1 MPAILVASK
10 MKSGLP
16 KPKPVHSAL
25 PIPQTHSRP
34 SALALPAAPVKTHI
48 PSLGQQ
54 VGSGPPRSITPGS
67 EAGGNPQIYTDWANH
82 YLAKSGHKRLIKD
95 LQTDVTDGVL
105 LAEIIQVVANEKIDD
120 INGCPK
126 SRSQMIEN
134 IDACLSFLA
143 AKGVNIQGLSSEEIR
158 NGNLKA
164 ILGLFFSLSRYKQQ
178 QQQAQRQNSQPSLPP
193 AAQSQSTTHPP
204 LSQQSSAPA
213 QLSHSPHGTPALT
226 AQKAAQ
232 AEMQSRDGSQSKLL
246 KFSLGQKKTSRLP
259 GPSARVSTAGS
270 DIPPRG
276 SVSAA
281 GNRRS
286 QGFSDKTKAN
296 SHLNKDSS
304 EGMTSQPSVM
314 TEHAPSSA
322 VTVSS
327 STSIPAAT
335 SALIPPSSSSSSS
348 SSTAIPQPN
357 GKPWRSKS
365 MSSKHTSSPSPSS
378 TSISSMQSV
387 KQEKDSSSKAAPTS
401 EAPPKAVAQK
411 SMLEKLK
418 LFNSKGGSKSSTSSN
433 GVGAQTDN
441 TASARQLAAGQ
452 VERAEAGSNTD
463 PLEEDDGNVRPGMN
477 GTGNGTAYGA
487 APSAG
492 ITTVATTASSP
503 KIALRGIAQRTF
515 SRALTAKKGSVK
527 GTEKDKDKERGKE
540 KEKGKEVGKRVSVPD
555 RTELRGEEL
564 KEEVAPVA
572 VDTDSSNKRT
582 SKITSFIPKGGKV
595 AKKESS
601 TPAHSGIPKPGG
613 KAPGVGGKASSVKE
627 AGERPRS
634 MRLGG
639 GLAMHR
645 GALDRDRDSRHS
657 SSTSSLASTEGK
669 SSTAPVAGGST
680 TQSTASNTVS
690 VQLPQ
695 TQQHH
700 SHPNT
705 ATVAPFMYR
714 SQTDGEGT
722 VDPETGS
729 GGLGGDVSFTKS
741 SQLSIEDLSGE
752 DPETRRLRTV
762 KNIAD
767 LRQNLEETMS
777 SLRGTQVTHST
788 LETTFDGNVTTD
800 ISSGGGGGGGGSNNS
815 GSGRSILS
823 ITSTRPSLS
832 SWRLGQSSPRLQAG
846 DAPSMGNSYGGRG
859 GRYLYPGHLRR
870 QLAGR
875 GGALCSVDLGDRAGE
890 DIDLDSIS
898 MEVTGYMSDG
908 DVLNKNAA
916 RTDDVSSGYMTD
928 GGLGLYTRRL
938 NRMPDSMAAVRETL
952 HRNTSSGQGDADSWD
967 DSSSVSSG
975 ISDNIDTDDI
985 NTSSSISSYANTPA
999 AQRKGLSTQPVTDA
1013 EKHSAST
1020 AVHQSWSGDEVKRP
1034 DGGSDSGVRM
1044 ETGSKWSRRN
1054 PSDMSDESDKGG
1066 SGRKTPSVS
1075 HTGSWRRGM
1084 SAQVGVTSPRTKS
1097 TSSTGSTGSVGLK
1110 THSSGKTDDV
1120 KVSEKGRLSPRSNGL
1135 HRSPSDAGRSSGDEA
1150 KKQSIPTGRTTTA
1163 NALTHTV
1170 SDPHSQ
1176 THTLTS
1182 RTPTS
1187 TFGFKKQGPGMVT
1200 MVTASGAT
1208 ITSGSATLGKMP
1220 KSGARS
1226 LAGGLKSSGQDGGS
1240 ALGHHDDGFLPMSA
1254 RSTLQYR
1261 SLPRPSRSGAA
1272 ARNGNRSSTSSIEAA
1287 VLSVT
1292 SHGKNS
1298 MSITKAN
1305 GSAGLLANQTDR
1317 EKGVSEIDNLRSGV
1331 VMQSGGAA
1339 TVPLTGRQQV
1349 SSPTLRRLF
1358 GGKPSKQAPVTTAEN
1373 MKNSTVISNPHA
1385 TMNHVATVLESPD
1398 GGLGGVDSDTSS
1410 PLFGGR
1416 IHGSGMG
1423 TLGSEQASSPGSVY
1437 SSTGPSNSLT
1447 WGTTFSSSS
1456 AQSRESTL
1464 GGHGGTG
1471 SVGYPSVSSMHTS
1484 SESIDMSL
1492 GSGGHGTHREDT
1504 LSALGRAGS
1513 VKTGMS
1519 ESPLS
1524 SPSASPIFSRNTL
1537 PRKQDSGPHCGR
1549 NTLPKKGLRYGPS
1562 PQLRGHEEA
1571 RDWLRSHS
1579 TSGLQDS
1586 ASNSPF
1592 SPGSSLTSPSGTRFN
1607 FGQLASSPTSAAQ
1620 INLAGMR
1627 NNSLTNQDV
1636 TFDPCGDNRLRNSC
1650 MSLDEKT
1657 RTMSRS
1663 GSFRDGFEEVHGSSL
1678 SLVSSTSSIYST
1690 NEEKSQ
1696 SEIRKLRRELDASQ
1710 EKVSALTTQLSANA
1724 HLVAAFEQSLGNM
1737 TIRLKSL
1744 TLTAEQKDSE
1754 LNELRKTIELLKK
1767 QNAVAQA
1774 AINGVINTP
1783 ELTPR
1788 GDRTAGNN
1796 SSQQQQQQQQQQNQ
1810 QPDLRIRRQ
1819 HSSDSVSSI
1828 TSATSHS
1835 SVGSNM
1841 DADAKN
1847 KKKNK
1852 KNWASF
1858 TGEKVYEL
1866 RSSFKQAFSKKKS
1879 PKSAS
1884 SHSDIEEMTDSS
1896 LPSSPKLPHNG
1907 TGASS
1912 HMLRNTHSNSLLSE
1926 CLDSEAETV
1935 MQLRS
1940 ELREKEMKLTDIR
1953 LEALSSAHQLD
1964 QLREAMNRMQLEI
1977 EKLKA
1982 ENDRLKVENQGSRMG
1997 SQASISS
2004 SPPPHTQSQ
2013 APGTG
2018 PALSQHSLN
2027 LTTSESTSLDM
2038 LLDDTGEGGMRKEGR
2053 HVKMVVSL
2061 DEDSKWG
2068 EEGRPRHF
2076 LIGCIGVSGKTK
2088 WDVLDGVVRRLFKEY
2103 ITHVDPA
2110 SQLGLSSDSV
2120 EGYNIGEIHRPS
2132 SPSAAHTPELLP
2144 CGYLVGDSNTINIQ
2158 LKGVSSENVDSLVFD
2173 TLIPKPMLQ
2182 RYVSLLK
2189 EHRRVILSG
2198 PSGTGKTYLA
2208 NQLSR
2213 HLLLLEGRPL
2223 TPHAVVTFNVDHKS
2237 SKELRQYLSGLAEQ
2251 CSGVPG
2257 ADSPLVVILDN
2268 LHHVSSLGE
2277 IFNGVFN
2284 CNYQHC
2290 PYIIGTMSQAT
2301 SSAPNLQLH
2310 HNFRW
2315 VLCANHMEPVKGFLG
2330 RYLRR
2335 KLIET
2340 EIGSRTRNMELV
2352 KIIDWIPRVWHHLNR
2367 FLETH
2372 SSSDVTIGPRL
2383 FLSCPMDV
2391 EGSRV
2396 WFTDLW
2402 NYSIIPY
2409 MLEAVRE
2416 GLQLYGRRAAWE
2428 DPAAWVIDSYP
2439 WSATPT
2445 PAEWPPLLQLRPED
2459 VGFDGYSAPREGVR
2473 KDPPQSDSDA
2483 DPLMNMLMRLKEA
2496 ATSSSPQSYDSDSNS
2511 NSHQD
2516 DILDSSLE
2524 STL

>member
-1 MPAILVASK
+1 
-10 MKSGLP
+10 
-16 KPKPVHSAL
+16 
-25 PIPQTHSRP
+25 
-34 SALALPAAPVKTHI
+34 
-48 PSLGQQ
+48 
-54 VGSGPPRSITPGS
+54 
-67 EAGGNPQIYTDWANH
+67 
-82 YLAKSGHKRLIKD
+82 
-95 LQTDVTDGVL
+95 
-105 LAEIIQVVANEKIDD
+105 
-120 INGCPK
+120 
-126 SRSQMIEN
+126 
-134 IDACLSFLA
+134 
-143 AKGVNIQGLSSEEIR
+143 
-158 NGNLKA
+158 
-164 ILGLFFSLSRYKQQ
+164 
-178 QQQAQRQNSQPSLPP
+178 
-193 AAQSQSTTHPP
+193 
-204 LSQQSSAPA
+204 
-213 QLSHSPHGTPALT
+213 
-226 AQKAAQ
+226 
-232 AEMQSRDGSQSKLL
+232 
-246 KFSLGQKKTSRLP
+246 
-259 GPSARVSTAGS
+259 
-270 DIPPRG
+270 
-276 SVSAA
+276 
-281 GNRRS
+281 
-286 QGFSDKTKAN
+286 
-296 SHLNKDSS
+296 
-304 EGMTSQPSVM
+304 MTSQPSVM

-335 SALIPPSSSSSSS
+335 SALLPPPSSSSSS
-348 SSTAIPQPN
+348 SSTAIPQPNSN

-378 TSISSMQSV
+378 TSTPSSSSAAMQSAR
-387 KQEKDSSSKAAPTS
+387 QEKDTSGKAAPAS
-401 EAPPKAVAQK
+401 EAPPKAAAQK

-418 LFNSKGGSKSSTSSN
+418 LFNSKGGSKSSSSSN
-433 GVGAQTDN
+433 GVGAQADN
-441 TASARQLAAGQ
+441 AAPARQLGAGQ

-477 GTGNGTAYGA
+477 GTSNGTAYGA

-492 ITTVATTASSP
+492 TTVSATASSP

-515 SRALTAKKGSVK
+515 SRALTAKKSSVK
-527 GTEKDKDKERGKE
+527 GSEKDKDKERGKE
-540 KEKGKEVGKRVSVPD
+540 KEKGKEVGKRTSVPD
-555 RTELRGEEL
+555 RTEEP

-613 KAPGVGGKASSVKE
+613 KAPGAGGKASSVKE

-645 GALDRDRDSRHS
+645 GPLDRDRDSRHS

-669 SSTAPVAGGST
+669 TSAAPVAGGGCGGGT

-722 VDPETGS
+722 ANPETGS
-729 GGLGGDVSFTKS
+729 GGTGGDVSFTKT

-788 LETTFDGNVTTD
+788 LETTFDGSVTTD
-800 ISSGGGGGGGGSNNS
+800 ISGGSGGGSGSNNS
-815 GSGRSILS
+815 GSSRSILS
-823 ITSTRPSLS
+823 LTSTRPSLS

-846 DAPSMGNSYGGRG
+846 DAPSMGNSYGNRGVGGSQGGG

-908 DVLNKNAA
+908 DVLSKNAA
-916 RTDDVSSGYMTD
+916 RPDDVNSGYMTD

-938 NRMPDSMAAVRETL
+938 NRLPDSMAAVRETL
-952 HRNTSSGQGDADSWD
+952 HRNASSGQGDADSWD

-999 AQRKGLSTQPVTDA
+999 AQRKALSTQPVTDA

-1020 AVHQSWSGDEVKRP
+1020 AVHQAWSGDEVKRA

-1044 ETGSKWSRRN
+1044 EPGSKWSRRN

-1066 SGRKTPSVS
+1066 SGRKTTSVS

-1084 SAQVGVTSPRTKS
+1084 TAQVGVTSPRTKS

-1120 KVSEKGRLSPRSNGL
+1120 KVSEKGRLSPRANGL

-1150 KKQSIPTGRTTTA
+1150 KKQSISTSRTATT

-1226 LAGGLKSSGQDGGS
+1226 LAGGLKSGGQDGGS
-1240 ALGHHDDGFLPMSA
+1240 VLGHHDDGFLPMSA

-1305 GSAGLLANQTDR
+1305 GAAGMMANQTDR

-1331 VMQSGGAA
+1331 AMQGGGAA

-1398 GGLGGVDSDTSS
+1398 GGLGAMDSETSS

-1416 IHGSGMG
+1416 VHGTGMG
-1423 TLGSEQASSPGSVY
+1423 TLGSEPASSPGSVY

-1464 GGHGGTG
+1464 GGHGGAG

-1492 GSGGHGTHREDT
+1492 GSGGGHGTHREDT

-1562 PQLRGHEEA
+1562 PQLRSHEEA

-1627 NNSLTNQDV
+1627 NNSLTNQDAP
-1636 TFDPCGDNRLRNSC
+1636 FDPCSDNRLRNSC

-1783 ELTPR
+1783 ELTPK
-1788 GDRTAGNN
+1788 GDRTAGSNG
-1796 SSQQQQQQQQQQNQ
+1796 SQQQQQQQHQNQ

-1852 KNWASF
+1852 KNW
-1858 TGEKVYEL
+1858 L

-1964 QLREAMNRMQLEI
+1964 QLREAMNRMQVEI

-1982 ENDRLKVENQGSRMG
+1982 ENDRLKVENQGSRTG

-2004 SPPPHTQSQ
+2004 SPPPHAHSQ
-2013 APGTG
+2013 AQGTG
-2018 PALSQHSLN
+2018 PGISQHSLN

-2038 LLDDTGEGGMRKEGR
+2038 LLDDTGGEGGMRKEGR

-2103 ITHVDPA
+2103 ITHVDPVN
-2110 SQLGLSSDSV
+2110 QLGLSSDSV
-2120 EGYNIGEIHRPS
+2120 QGYNIGEIHRPS
-2132 SPSAAHTPELLP
+2132 ISSAAHTPELLP

-2223 TPHAVVTFNVDHKS
+2223 TPHTVVTFNVDHKS

-2251 CSGVPG
+2251 CSGVAG
-2257 ADSPLVVILDN
+2257 AESPLVVILDN

-2352 KIIDWIPRVWHHLNR
+2352 KIIEWIPRVWHHLNR

-2428 DPAAWVIDSYP
+2428 DPAAWVIDTYP

-2473 KDPPQSDSDA
+2473 KEPPQSDSDA

>member
-1 MPAILVASK
+1 MSLMLCRWEQK
-10 MKSGLP
+10 NFTMKL
-16 KPKPVHSAL
+16 
-25 PIPQTHSRP
+25 
-34 SALALPAAPVKTHI
+34 
-48 PSLGQQ
+48 
-54 VGSGPPRSITPGS
+54 
-67 EAGGNPQIYTDWANH
+67 IYTDWANH

-143 AKGVNIQGLSSEEIR
+143 AKGVNIQGLSAEEIR

-178 QQQAQRQNSQPSLPP
+178 QQQAHRQNSQPSL
-193 AAQSQSTTHPP
+193 ASTAQTQSTHAP

-213 QLSHSPHGTPALT
+213 QLSLSPHGTPAST

-232 AEMQSRDGSQSKLL
+232 AEMQSRDGSQSRLL

-286 QGFSDKTKAN
+286 QGFSDKTKAS

-314 TEHAPSSA
+314 IEHAPSSA
-322 VTVSS
+322 VIATS

-335 SALIPPSSSSSSS
+335 SALSPPPSSSS

-357 GKPWRSKS
+357 SNSKPWRSKS
-365 MSSKHTSSPSPSS
+365 TSSKNTSSPSTS
-378 TSISSMQSV
+378 TSSSNASAMQSV
-387 KQEKDSSSKAAPTS
+387 KQGKDSTGKAGVEG

-418 LFNSKGGSKSSTSSN
+418 LFNSKGGSKSSSSSSN
-433 GVGAQTDN
+433 GVGAQADN
-441 TASARQLAAGQ
+441 GAPMRQLSAGQ
-452 VERAEAGSNTD
+452 VERAETGSNTD

-477 GTGNGTAYGA
+477 GTSNGSAYAA
-487 APSAG
+487 APSA
-492 ITTVATTASSP
+492 VATTASSP

-515 SRALTAKKGSVK
+515 SRALTAKKSSVK
-527 GTEKDKDKERGKE
+527 GTEKDKEKG
-540 KEKGKEVGKRVSVPD
+540 KEKGKEKEMGKRVSVPD

-564 KEEVAPVA
+564 KEEAAPVA
-572 VDTDSSNKRT
+572 ADADSSNKKT

-595 AKKESS
+595 SKKESA
-601 TPAHSGIPKPGG
+601 TPAQSGIPKPGS
-613 KAPGVGGKASSVKE
+613 KGVGGKTSSVKE

-639 GLAMHR
+639 GLIMHR
-645 GALDRDRDSRHS
+645 GPLDRDRDRDSRHS

-669 SSTAPVAGGST
+669 SSAAPVAGGGS

-722 VDPETGS
+722 GNTETGL
-729 GGLGGDVSFTKS
+729 GGIGGDVSFTKS

-788 LETTFDGNVTTD
+788 LETTFDGSVTTD
-800 ISSGGGGGGGGSNNS
+800 ISCGGGGSSGGGTNNS
-815 GSGRSILS
+815 AGSRSILS
-823 ITSTRPSLS
+823 ITSSRPSLS

-846 DAPSMGNSYGGRG
+846 DAPSIGNSYGGRVVGGQG

-875 GGALCSVDLGDRAGE
+875 GGALCSVDLGDRSGD
-890 DIDLDSIS
+890 DIDLDSLS

-908 DVLNKNAA
+908 DVLSKNAA
-916 RTDDVSSGYMTD
+916 RTDDVTSGYMTD

-938 NRMPDSMAAVRETL
+938 NRLPDSMAAVRETL

-999 AQRKGLSTQPVTDA
+999 AQRKGLNAQPVTDA

-1020 AVHQSWSGDEVKRP
+1020 AVHQAWSGDEVKRP

-1044 ETGSKWSRRN
+1044 EPGSKWGRRN
-1054 PSDMSDESDKGG
+1054 PSDISDESDKGG

-1084 SAQVGVTSPRTKS
+1084 STQVGVTSPRTKS
-1097 TSSTGSTGSVGLK
+1097 SSSTGSSGSVGLK

-1120 KVSEKGRLSPRSNGL
+1120 KVSEKGRLSPRSNGI

-1150 KKQSIPTGRTTTA
+1150 KKQSISSSRTSNTHT
-1163 NALTHTV
+1163 LTHTV

-1176 THTLTS
+1176 THTLAS
-1182 RTPTS
+1182 RAPTS
-1187 TFGFKKQGPGMVT
+1187 TFGFKKQGHGMVT

-1220 KSGARS
+1220 KSGARP
-1226 LAGGLKSSGQDGGS
+1226 LAGGLKSGGQDHQ
-1240 ALGHHDDGFLPMSA
+1240 GHHDDGFLPMSA

-1298 MSITKAN
+1298 LSITKVN
-1305 GSAGLLANQTDR
+1305 GSGAVSANQTDR

-1385 TMNHVATVLESPD
+1385 TMNHVTTGPKSPD
-1398 GGLGGVDSDTSS
+1398 GGQGGGDGEISS

-1416 IHGSGMG
+1416 VQGSGMG

-1464 GGHGGTG
+1464 GGHGGAG
-1471 SVGYPSVSSMHTS
+1471 SMGFASVSSMHTS

-1492 GSGGHGTHREDT
+1492 GSAGHGTHREDT
-1504 LSALGRAGS
+1504 LSALGRTGS

-1537 PRKQDSGPHCGR
+1537 PRKQDSGTHCGR

-1562 PQLRGHEEA
+1562 PQLRGHEES

-1579 TSGLQDS
+1579 TSGLQES

-1607 FGQLASSPTSAAQ
+1607 FGQLASSPTSTAQ
-1620 INLAGMR
+1620 MNLAGVR

-1636 TFDPCGDNRLRNSC
+1636 SYDPCSDNRLRNSC

-1783 ELTPR
+1783 ELTHK
-1788 GDRTAGNN
+1788 GERTAGSNG
-1796 SSQQQQQQQQQQNQ
+1796 SPQQQQHQNQ

-1858 TGEKVYEL
+1858 SGEKL

-1907 TGASS
+1907 SAASS

-1964 QLREAMNRMQLEI
+1964 QLREAMNRMQVEI

-2004 SPPPHTQSQ
+2004 SPPPPHTHGQ
-2013 APGTG
+2013 AQGSG
-2018 PALSQHSLN
+2018 PTLPQHSLN

-2038 LLDDTGEGGMRKEGR
+2038 LLDDTGGEGGMRKEGR

-2068 EEGRPRHF
+2068 EEGRSRHF

-2103 ITHVDPA
+2103 ITHVDPV

-2132 SPSAAHTPELLP
+2132 IPSAAQTPELLP

-2257 ADSPLVVILDN
+2257 AESPLVVILDN

-2284 CNYQHC
+2284 CNYQHS

-2409 MLEAVRE
+2409 MLEAIRE

-2445 PAEWPPLLQLRPED
+2445 PSEWPPLLQLRPED

-2473 KDPPQSDSDA
+2473 KEPPQSDSDA

>member
-1 MPAILVASK
+1 MPAILLASK

-25 PIPQTHSRP
+25 PIPQVPSRP
-34 SALALPAAPVKTHI
+34 LTLPLPLPMPLKPSYRHI
-48 PSLGQQ
+48 PTVGPQG
-54 VGSGPPRSITPGS
+54 GSGHNQGVWGAPKTKSAPATD
-67 EAGGNPQIYTDWANH
+67 GGIDTQIYTDWANH

-95 LQTDVTDGVL
+95 LQTDVADGVL
-105 LAEIIQVVANEKIDD
+105 LAEIIQVVANEKIED

-126 SRSQMIEN
+126 SRSQMIGN
-134 IDACLSFLA
+134 IDACLSFLV
-143 AKGVNIQGLSSEEIR
+143 AKGVNIQGLSAEEIR

-178 QQQAQRQNSQPSLPP
+178 QAHRQHSQPPLKS
-193 AAQSQSTTHPP
+193 QSQSPHPP
-204 LSQQSSAPA
+204 LSQQTSAPA
-213 QLSHSPHGTPALT
+213 QLSSQPAPHTHETPAPT
-226 AQKAAQ
+226 AQAAQ
-232 AEMQSRDGSQSKLL
+232 KTAQVEMQ
-246 KFSLGQKKTSRLP
+246 SRLP

-270 DIPPRG
+270 DITPRG
-276 SVSAA
+276 SVGAA

-286 QGFSDKTKAN
+286 QGFTDKTKPAA
-296 SHLNKDSS
+296 HLHKEPS
-304 EGMTSQPSVM
+304 EDMTSQTPVM
-314 TEHAPSSA
+314 TEHAPSSP
-322 VTVSS
+322 VTI
-327 STSIPAAT
+327 STSANSVST
-335 SALIPPSSSSSSS
+335 SAPVPPSSSSSAIPHPNSS
-348 SSTAIPQPN
+348 S
-357 GKPWRSKS
+357 KPWRSKS
-365 MSSKHTSSPSPSS
+365 VSSKHTSSSA
-378 TSISSMQSV
+378 MLSV
-387 KQEKDSSSKAAPTS
+387 KQEKDTSSKASSSTEP
-401 EAPPKAVAQK
+401 PPKVIQQK

-418 LFNSKGGSKSSTSSN
+418 LFNSKGGSKSSSSSN
-433 GVGAQTDN
+433 QGAQADSG
-441 TASARQLAAGQ
+441 APARQLGAGE

-463 PLEEDDGNVRPGMN
+463 SLGEAEGNTRPGVN
-477 GTGNGTAYGA
+477 GTGNGTTHGGA
-487 APSAG
+487 SAHVP
-492 ITTVATTASSP
+492 TVATTTSSP

-515 SRALTAKKGSVK
+515 SRAMTSKKSSVK
-527 GTEKDKDKERGKE
+527 GLEKE
-540 KEKGKEVGKRVSVPD
+540 KEKERERVKEAGKHIATERM
-555 RTELRGEEL
+555 ELRGEEP
-564 KEEVAPVA
+564 KEEATTSVAMETEP
-572 VDTDSSNKRT
+572 SSNKRT
-582 SKITSFIPKGGKV
+582 SKIASFIPKGSKV

-601 TPAHSGIPKPGG
+601 VPAHSGIPKPGG
-613 KAPGVGGKASSVKE
+613 KTSGVGGKAPSAGGKE
-627 AGERPRS
+627 GGERPRS

-639 GLAMHR
+639 GLVLQR
-645 GALDRDRDSRHS
+645 GHLDRDRDRDSRHS

-669 SSTAPVAGGST
+669 ASQQGHSAAPVVEGGSGGA
-680 TQSTASNTVS
+680 TQSTACNTVS

-695 TQQHH
+695 PQQHH

-714 SQTDGEGT
+714 SQTD
-722 VDPETGS
+722 VDGIMATEAGS
-729 GGLGGDVSFTKS
+729 GGRGGENTPFKA
-741 SQLSIEDLSGE
+741 SQPSIEDLSE

-777 SLRGTQVTHST
+777 SLRGTQITHST
-788 LETTFDGNVTTD
+788 LETTFDSNVTTE
-800 ISSGGGGGGGGSNNS
+800 ISGG

-823 ITSTRPSLS
+823 LTSSRPSLS

-846 DAPSMGNSYGGRG
+846 DAPSTGNGYGGRASGGGGGGQG
-859 GRYLYPGHLRR
+859 GRYLYPGPLRR

-875 GGALCSVDLGDRAGE
+875 GGALSMDLGGRGE
-890 DIDLDSIS
+890 DIDLEGIA

-908 DVLNKNAA
+908 DVLSKNAA
-916 RTDDVSSGYMTD
+916 RPDDVTSGYMTD
-928 GGLGLYTRRL
+928 GGLSLYTRRL
-938 NRMPDSMAAVRETL
+938 NRLPDGMAAVRETIQ
-952 HRNTSSGQGDADSWD
+952 RNTSTGQGDADSWD

-975 ISDNIDTDDI
+975 ISDTIDTDDI

-999 AQRKGLSTQPVTDA
+999 AQRKALNGQPVTDA

-1020 AVHQSWSGDEVKRP
+1020 NPSPAWSGDEVRRL
-1034 DGGSDSGVRM
+1034 DGLSDSGVSRM
-1044 ETGSKWSRRN
+1044 DQGSKWTRRN
-1054 PSDMSDESDKGG
+1054 PSDLSDESDKVA
-1066 SGRKTPSVS
+1066 SQRKTPSMT
-1075 HTGSWRRGM
+1075 HTGSWRKGM
-1084 SAQVGVTSPRTKS
+1084 SAQVGVTNPRTKATGMS
-1097 TSSTGSTGSVGLK
+1097 GSTAIK
-1110 THSSGKTDDV
+1110 THSTGKTDDV
-1120 KVSEKGRLSPRSNGL
+1120 KVSEKGRLSPRS
-1135 HRSPSDAGRSSGDEA
+1135 DAGRSSDDEA
-1150 KKQSIPTGRTTTA
+1150 KKHAPSTAASARTSHPHS
-1163 NALTHTV
+1163 L
-1170 SDPHSQ
+1170 SEPHSQ
-1176 THTLTS
+1176 SHALTS

-1187 TFGFKKQGPGMVT
+1187 TFGFKKQSSGMVT

-1220 KSGARS
+1220 KSGTRS
-1226 LAGGLKSSGQDGGS
+1226 LAGGVKVGGQDVGS
-1240 ALGHHDDGFLPMSA
+1240 GLGHHDDGYLSVTA

-1261 SLPRPSRSGAA
+1261 SLPRPSRSGAG
-1272 ARNGNRSSTSSIEAA
+1272 ARSGNRSSTSSIEAT

-1292 SHGKNS
+1292 THSKSRDVGNTGK
-1298 MSITKAN
+1298 MN
-1305 GSAGLLANQTDR
+1305 GSGTGVSLANQTDR
-1317 EKGVSEIDNLRSGV
+1317 EKGVSEGVDNLR
-1331 VMQSGGAA
+1331 GGASN
-1339 TVPLTGRQQV
+1339 VPLTGRQQV
-1349 SSPTLRRLF
+1349 ASPTLRRLF

-1385 TMNHVATVLESPD
+1385 THAALDSP
-1398 GGLGGVDSDTSS
+1398 GGVGVESEGSS
-1410 PLFGGR
+1410 PLYGGR
-1416 IHGSGMG
+1416 NLSTGHS
-1423 TLGSEQASSPGSVY
+1423 TLGSEQSASSPGSVY

-1447 WGTTFSSSS
+1447 WGTTTSTGSS
-1456 AQSRESTL
+1456 AQSREGTL
-1464 GGHGGTG
+1464 GGHGGGAG
-1471 SVGYPSVSSMHTS
+1471 SLGYPSVSSMHTS
-1484 SESIDMSL
+1484 SESIDMSV
-1492 GSGGHGTHREDT
+1492 SSAGHGGRDSREDT
-1504 LSALGRAGS
+1504 LSALGRASS

-1524 SPSASPIFSRNTL
+1524 SPSASPKFNRNTL
-1537 PRKQDSGPHCGR
+1537 PRKQERGPHSDR
-1549 NTLPKKGLRYGPS
+1549 NTLPKKGLRYAPS

-1571 RDWLRSHS
+1571 ARDWLRFHS
-1579 TSGLQDS
+1579 QGGLQDS
-1586 ASNSPF
+1586 TSNSPF

-1607 FGQLASSPTSAAQ
+1607 FGQLAGSPTTAAQ
-1620 INLAGMR
+1620 INLASLR
-1627 NNSLTNQDV
+1627 NNSLTNQDT
-1636 TFDPCGDNRLRNSC
+1636 TFDPCGDTRLRNSC
-1650 MSLDEKT
+1650 VSLDEKT

-1663 GSFRDGFEEVHGSSL
+1663 GSFREGFEEVHGSSL

-1690 NEEKSQ
+1690 TEEKSQ

-1744 TLTAEQKDSE
+1744 TMTAEHKDCE
-1754 LNELRKTIELLKK
+1754 LNELRKNIELLKK
-1767 QNAVAQA
+1767 QNNVAQA

-1783 ELTPR
+1783 EFTCKQN
-1788 GDRTAGNN
+1788 RTGSFSGGGGSNG
-1796 SSQQQQQQQQQQNQ
+1796 SSLQQQ
-1810 QPDLRIRRQ
+1810 QPDLRMRRQ

-1828 TSATSHS
+1828 ASATSHS

-1852 KNWASF
+1852 KNW
-1858 TGEKVYEL
+1858 L

-1896 LPSSPKLPHNG
+1896 LPSSPKLAHNG
-1907 TGASS
+1907 STTSS
-1912 HMLRNTHSNSLLSE
+1912 HMLRNSQSNSLLSD
-1926 CLDSEAETV
+1926 CLDGEAETV

-1964 QLREAMNRMQLEI
+1964 QLREAMNHMQGEI

-1982 ENDRLKVENQGSRMG
+1982 ENDRLKLESTGSSRAP

-2004 SPPPHTQSQ
+2004 SPPHHTHTPT
-2013 APGTG
+2013 PG
-2018 PALSQHSLN
+2018 PSLCQHSIN
-2027 LTTSESTSLDM
+2027 LTESTSLDM
-2038 LLDDTGEGGMRKEGR
+2038 LLDDTVGDGVMRKEGR
-2053 HVKMVVSL
+2053 HVKIVVSL
-2061 DEDSKWG
+2061 DEYLSQ
-2068 EEGRPRHF
+2068 EARARHF

-2088 WDVLDGVVRRLFKEY
+2088 WDILDGVVRRLFKEY
-2103 ITHVDPA
+2103 ITHVDPV
-2110 SQLGLSSDSV
+2110 SQLGLTCDSV
-2120 EGYNIGEIHRPS
+2120 EGYNIGDVHRHS
-2132 SPSAAHTPELLP
+2132 NTSTAHPPELLP
-2144 CGYLVGDSNTINIQ
+2144 CGYLVGDSDTINIR
-2158 LKGVSSENVDSLVFD
+2158 LKGVSSESVDCLVFD

-2182 RYVSLLK
+2182 RYVSLLR

-2198 PSGTGKTYLA
+2198 PSGTGKTHLA
-2208 NQLSR
+2208 HRLAR
-2213 HLLLLEGRPL
+2213 HLLLQEGRPL
-2223 TPHAVVTFNVDHKS
+2223 TPHSVVTFNVDHKS

-2251 CSGVPG
+2251 CSSDRPE
-2257 ADSPLVVILDN
+2257 AESPLVVILDN

-2284 CNYQHC
+2284 CKYQCC

-2315 VLCANHMEPVKGFLG
+2315 VLCANHLEPVKGFLG

-2340 EIGSRTRNMELV
+2340 EIGSRKRTLELV

-2367 FLETH
+2367 FLEAH

-2391 EGSRV
+2391 AGSRV

-2409 MLEAVRE
+2409 MLEAIRE
-2416 GLQLYGRRAAWE
+2416 GLQLYGRRSAWE
-2428 DPAAWVIDSYP
+2428 DPACWVIDSYP

-2445 PAEWPPLLQLRPED
+2445 APADWPPLLQLRPED
-2459 VGFDGYSAPREGVR
+2459 VGFDGYSAPREGIR
-2473 KDPPQSDSDA
+2473 KEPPQSDCDA

-2496 ATSSSPQSYDSDSNS
+2496 ATSSSPQRYDSDSNS
-2511 NSHQD
+2511 NSHQH
-2516 DILDSSLE
+2516 DILDSTLE

>member
-1 MPAILVASK
+1 MPALLLTSK

-25 PIPQTHSRP
+25 PIPQTHTRP
-34 SALALPAAPVKTHI
+34 TALALTPAPSKTSI
-48 PSLGQQ
+48 PQLSQQAGLG
-54 VGSGPPRSITPGS
+54 SPRRTAPRSGS
-67 EAGGNPQIYTDWANH
+67 PQIYTDWANH

-143 AKGVNIQGLSSEEIR
+143 AKGVNIQGLSAEEIR

-178 QQQAQRQNSQPSLPP
+178 QQQAHRQNSQPSL
-193 AAQSQSTTHPP
+193 ASTAQTQSTHAP

-213 QLSHSPHGTPALT
+213 QLSLSPHGTPAST

-232 AEMQSRDGSQSKLL
+232 AEMQSRDGSQSRLL

-286 QGFSDKTKAN
+286 QGFSDKTKAS

-314 TEHAPSSA
+314 IEHAPSSA
-322 VTVSS
+322 VIATS

-335 SALIPPSSSSSSS
+335 SALSPPPSSSS

-357 GKPWRSKS
+357 SNSKPWRSKS
-365 MSSKHTSSPSPSS
+365 TSSKNTSSPSTS
-378 TSISSMQSV
+378 TSSSNASAMQSV
-387 KQEKDSSSKAAPTS
+387 KQGKDSTGKAGVEG

-418 LFNSKGGSKSSTSSN
+418 LFNSKGGSKSSSSSSN
-433 GVGAQTDN
+433 GVGAQADN
-441 TASARQLAAGQ
+441 GAPMRQLSAGQ
-452 VERAEAGSNTD
+452 VERAETGSNTD

-477 GTGNGTAYGA
+477 GTSNGSAYAA
-487 APSAG
+487 APSA
-492 ITTVATTASSP
+492 VATTASSP

-515 SRALTAKKGSVK
+515 SRALTAKKSSVK
-527 GTEKDKDKERGKE
+527 GTEKDKEKG
-540 KEKGKEVGKRVSVPD
+540 KEKGKEKEMGKRVSVPD

-564 KEEVAPVA
+564 KEEAAPVA
-572 VDTDSSNKRT
+572 ADADSSNKKT

-595 AKKESS
+595 SKKESA
-601 TPAHSGIPKPGG
+601 TPAQSGIPKPGS
-613 KAPGVGGKASSVKE
+613 KGVGGKTSSVKE

-639 GLAMHR
+639 GLIMHR
-645 GALDRDRDSRHS
+645 GPLDRDRDRDSRHS

-669 SSTAPVAGGST
+669 SSAAPVAGGGS

-722 VDPETGS
+722 GNTETGL
-729 GGLGGDVSFTKS
+729 GGIGGDVSFTKS

-788 LETTFDGNVTTD
+788 LETTFDGSVTTD
-800 ISSGGGGGGGGSNNS
+800 ISCGGGGSSGGGTNNS
-815 GSGRSILS
+815 AGSRSILS
-823 ITSTRPSLS
+823 ITSSRPSLS

-846 DAPSMGNSYGGRG
+846 DAPSIGNSYGGRVVGGQG

-875 GGALCSVDLGDRAGE
+875 GGALCSVDLGDRSGD
-890 DIDLDSIS
+890 DIDLDSLS

-908 DVLNKNAA
+908 DVLSKNAA
-916 RTDDVSSGYMTD
+916 RTDDVTSGYMTD

-938 NRMPDSMAAVRETL
+938 NRLPDSMAAVRETL

-999 AQRKGLSTQPVTDA
+999 AQRKGLNAQPVTDA

-1020 AVHQSWSGDEVKRP
+1020 AVHQAWSGDEVKRP

-1044 ETGSKWSRRN
+1044 EPGSKWGRRN
-1054 PSDMSDESDKGG
+1054 PSDISDESDKGG

-1084 SAQVGVTSPRTKS
+1084 STQVGVTSPRTKS
-1097 TSSTGSTGSVGLK
+1097 SSSTGSSGSVGLK

-1120 KVSEKGRLSPRSNGL
+1120 KVSEKGRLSPRSNGI

-1150 KKQSIPTGRTTTA
+1150 KKQSISSSRTSNTHT
-1163 NALTHTV
+1163 LTHTV

-1176 THTLTS
+1176 THTLAS
-1182 RTPTS
+1182 RAPTS
-1187 TFGFKKQGPGMVT
+1187 TFGFKKQGHGMVT

-1220 KSGARS
+1220 KSGARP
-1226 LAGGLKSSGQDGGS
+1226 LAGGLKSGGQDHQ
-1240 ALGHHDDGFLPMSA
+1240 GHHDDGFLPMSA

-1298 MSITKAN
+1298 LSITKVN
-1305 GSAGLLANQTDR
+1305 GSGAVSANQTDR

-1385 TMNHVATVLESPD
+1385 TMNHVTTGPKSPD
-1398 GGLGGVDSDTSS
+1398 GGQGGGDGEISS

-1416 IHGSGMG
+1416 VQGSGMG

-1464 GGHGGTG
+1464 GGHGGAG
-1471 SVGYPSVSSMHTS
+1471 SMGFASVSSMHTS

-1492 GSGGHGTHREDT
+1492 GSAGHGTHREDT
-1504 LSALGRAGS
+1504 LSALGRTGS

-1537 PRKQDSGPHCGR
+1537 PRKQD
-1549 NTLPKKGLRYGPS
+1549 RYGPS
-1562 PQLRGHEEA
+1562 PQLRGHEES

-1579 TSGLQDS
+1579 TSGLQES

-1607 FGQLASSPTSAAQ
+1607 FGQLASSPTSTAQ
-1620 INLAGMR
+1620 MNLAGVR

-1636 TFDPCGDNRLRNSC
+1636 SYDPCSDNRLRNSC

-1783 ELTPR
+1783 ELTHK
-1788 GDRTAGNN
+1788 GERTAGSNG
-1796 SSQQQQQQQQQQNQ
+1796 SPQQQQHQNQ

-1858 TGEKVYEL
+1858 SGEKL

-1907 TGASS
+1907 SAASS

-1964 QLREAMNRMQLEI
+1964 QLREAMNRMQVEI

-2004 SPPPHTQSQ
+2004 SPPPPHTHGQ
-2013 APGTG
+2013 AQGSG
-2018 PALSQHSLN
+2018 PTLPQHSLN

-2038 LLDDTGEGGMRKEGR
+2038 LLDDTGGEGGMRKEGR

-2068 EEGRPRHF
+2068 EEGRSRHF

-2103 ITHVDPA
+2103 ITHVDPV

-2132 SPSAAHTPELLP
+2132 IPSAAQTPELLP

-2257 ADSPLVVILDN
+2257 AESPLVVILDN

-2284 CNYQHC
+2284 CNYQHS

-2409 MLEAVRE
+2409 MLEAIRE

-2445 PAEWPPLLQLRPED
+2445 PSEWPPLLQLRPED

-2473 KDPPQSDSDA
+2473 KEPPQSDSDA

>member
-1 MPAILVASK
+1 MPAILVASSS
-10 MKSGLP
+10 MKSGL
-16 KPKPVHSAL
+16 PKPVHSAL
-25 PIPQTHSRP
+25 PIPQVSSR
-34 SALALPAAPVKTHI
+34 SSALPAPLKTQI
-48 PSLGQQ
+48 PSLNQHMGL
-54 VGSGPPRSITPGS
+54 GRPRGPS
-67 EAGGNPQIYTDWANH
+67 EIRRNAQIYTDWANH

-95 LQTDVTDGVL
+95 LQTDVADGVL

-134 IDACLSFLA
+134 IDVCLSFLA
-143 AKGVNIQGLSSEEIR
+143 AKGVNTQGLSSEEIR

-164 ILGLFFSLSRYKQQ
+164 ILGLFFSLSRFKQQ
-178 QQQAQRQNSQPSLPP
+178 QQQSQRHNPQPAPAPTSQPRTS
-193 AAQSQSTTHPP
+193 HPV

-213 QLSHSPHGTPALT
+213 QLSQCPHGTPAP
-226 AQKAAQ
+226 AVQKAAQ
-232 AEMQSRDGSQSKLL
+232 AEMQSR
-246 KFSLGQKKTSRLP
+246 LP
-259 GPSARVSTAGS
+259 GPSARASTAGG
-270 DIPPRG
+270 DIAPRG
-276 SVSAA
+276 SVGSA

-286 QGFSDKTKAN
+286 QAFNDKTKG
-296 SHLNKDSS
+296 SSQLNRDPSD
-304 EGMTSQPSVM
+304 GMASQPSLITNENAALPSV
-314 TEHAPSSA
+314 TVGSSA
-322 VTVSS
+322 SS
-327 STSIPAAT
+327 AT
-335 SALIPPSSSSSSS
+335 SALIPPASSLP
-348 SSTAIPQPN
+348 STAIPHPGSN
-357 GKPWRSKS
+357 SKPWRSKS
-365 MSSKHTSSPSPSS
+365 MSSKHASQAASS
-378 TSISSMQSV
+378 TSGSPSAMQST
-387 KQEKDSSSKAAPTS
+387 KQDKETSSKATLGS
-401 EAPPKAVAQK
+401 EAPPKVVTQK

-418 LFNSKGGSKSSTSSN
+418 LFNSKGGSKSSSSSN
-433 GVGAQTDN
+433 GGSDN
-441 TASARQLAAGQ
+441 AAPGGQ
-452 VERAEAGSNTD
+452 VEKAEIGSNTD
-463 PLEEDDGNVRPGMN
+463 PFEEDDGNLRPGTN
-477 GTGNGTAYGA
+477 GTSN
-487 APSAG
+487 
-492 ITTVATTASSP
+492 ATTASSP

-515 SRALTAKKGSVK
+515 SRALTAKKSSAK
-527 GTEKDKDKERGKE
+527 GPEKDKERAKE
-540 KEKGKEVGKRVSVPD
+540 KEKGKEVGKRLSMQD
-555 RTELRGEEL
+555 RTEFRGEEL
-564 KEEVAPVA
+564 KEEIAPVA
-572 VDTDSSNKRT
+572 GDMDNTNKKT
-582 SKITSFIPKGGKV
+582 SKIASFIPKGGKV

-601 TPAHSGIPKPGG
+601 ASAHSGIPKPGG
-613 KAPGVGGKASSVKE
+613 KIPGIGGKASSAGTKE

-634 MRLGG
+634 VKLGG
-639 GLAMHR
+639 GPTTHR
-645 GALDRDRDSRHS
+645 GHPEKDNK
-657 SSTSSLASTEGK
+657 SSTSSLHEGK
-669 SSTAPVAGGST
+669 AGSAPSPGGNN

-700 SHPNT
+700 THPNM

-714 SQTDGEGT
+714 SQTEGEE
-722 VDPETGS
+722 VVSSESSS
-729 GGLGGDVSFTKS
+729 GGRGGDIAFSKNNQT
-741 SQLSIEDLSGE
+741 SIEDLSGE

-788 LETTFDGNVTTD
+788 LETTFDGSVTTD
-800 ISSGGGGGGGGSNNS
+800 ISGGGSNS
-815 GSGRSILS
+815 SAGGKSILS
-823 ITSTRPSLS
+823 LTSARPSLS

-846 DAPSMGNSYGGRG
+846 DAPSTGNGYAGRVAGGQA

-875 GGALCSVDLGDRAGE
+875 SGGLCGGDLADRPGEDVDLDGLAV
-890 DIDLDSIS
+890 
-898 MEVTGYMSDG
+898 EVTGYMSDG
-908 DVLNKNAA
+908 DVLSKNAS
-916 RTDDVSSGYMTD
+916 RTDDVTSGYMTD

-938 NRMPDSMAAVRETL
+938 NRLPDGMSAVRETL
-952 HRNTSSGQGDADSWD
+952 HRNAASGQGDADSWD

-1013 EKHSAST
+1013 EKHSVSAV
-1020 AVHQSWSGDEVKRP
+1020 VHQAWSGDEVKRP
-1034 DGGSDSGVRM
+1034 DGGSNSGVKM
-1044 ETGSKWSRRN
+1044 EPGSKWSRRN
-1054 PSDMSDESDKGG
+1054 TSDISDESDKGG
-1066 SGRKTPSVS
+1066 SGRKSASVS

-1084 SAQVGVTSPRTKS
+1084 STQVGVTPPRTKS
-1097 TSSTGSTGSVGLK
+1097 TSSTCSSSAVTVKSH
-1110 THSSGKTDDV
+1110 TSGKTDDV

-1135 HRSPSDAGRSSGDEA
+1135 NSDGADEA
-1150 KKQSIPTGRTTTA
+1150 KKQSVSTSHTA
-1163 NALTHTV
+1163 TPSSLTHTL
-1170 SDPHSQ
+1170 SEPP
-1176 THTLTS
+1176 THAP
-1182 RTPTS
+1182 RAPTS
-1187 TFGFKKQGPGMVT
+1187 TFGFKKQGHGMVA

-1208 ITSGSATLGKMP
+1208 VTSGSATLGKIP
-1220 KSGARS
+1220 KAGVRS
-1226 LAGGLKSSGQDGGS
+1226 LVGLKAGGQDGGLL
-1240 ALGHHDDGFLPMSA
+1240 LGHHDDSFLPASA

-1261 SLPRPSRSGAA
+1261 SLPRPGRSGSA

-1292 SHGKNS
+1292 SHGKNAFG
-1298 MSITKAN
+1298 IAKAN
-1305 GSAGLLANQTDR
+1305 GGLLANQTDR
-1317 EKGVSEIDNLRSGV
+1317 EKGVSDIDNFRSGG
-1331 VMQSGGAA
+1331 SA

-1358 GGKPSKQAPVTTAEN
+1358 GGKSSKQAPVITADN

-1385 TMNHVATVLESPD
+1385 TMSHVTTMSESAD
-1398 GGLGGVDSDTSS
+1398 GGLDSETIG
-1410 PLFGGR
+1410 PMFGGR
-1416 IHGSGMG
+1416 APTSGTG
-1423 TLGSEQASSPGSVY
+1423 TLGSEQASSPGSIY

-1447 WGTTFSSSS
+1447 WGTTFSTFSSSS

-1492 GSGGHGTHREDT
+1492 GSAGGGGHGGHREDT

-1524 SPSASPIFSRNTL
+1524 SPSASPKFSRNTL
-1537 PRKQDSGPHCGR
+1537 PRKQDSGPLCGR
-1549 NTLPKKGLRYGPS
+1549 NTLPKKGLRYGPP
-1562 PQLRGHEEA
+1562 PQLRSHEEG

-1579 TSGLQDS
+1579 TSGLQES

-1607 FGQLASSPTSAAQ
+1607 FGQLASSPTSTAQ
-1620 INLAGMR
+1620 INLTGQR
-1627 NNSLTNQDV
+1627 NNSLTNQDA
-1636 TFDPCGDNRLRNSC
+1636 TFDPCSDNRLRNSC

-1678 SLVSSTSSIYST
+1678 SLVSSTSSMYST

-1754 LNELRKTIELLKK
+1754 LNELRRTIELLKK

-1783 ELTPR
+1783 ELTSKVE
-1788 GDRTAGNN
+1788 RTG
-1796 SSQQQQQQQQQQNQ
+1796 SSNGSAHHQQQQQK

-1819 HSSDSVSSI
+1819 HSSDSVSSVA
-1828 TSATSHS
+1828 SATSHS

-1852 KNWASF
+1852 KNW
-1858 TGEKVYEL
+1858 L

-1907 TGASS
+1907 TGATN

-1982 ENDRLKVENQGSRMG
+1982 ENDRLKLENQGSRTG
-1997 SQASISS
+1997 SQVSISS
-2004 SPPPHTQSQ
+2004 SPPPHTYSQQ
-2013 APGTG
+2013 APGANVG
-2018 PALSQHSLN
+2018 ISQHSLN
-2027 LTTSESTSLDM
+2027 LATSESTSLDM
-2038 LLDDTGEGGMRKEGR
+2038 LLDDTSGEGGVRKEGR
-2053 HVKMVVSL
+2053 RVKIVVSL
-2061 DEDSKWG
+2061 DGDALWPQEARS
-2068 EEGRPRHF
+2068 PSF

-2103 ITHVDPA
+2103 ITHVDPV
-2110 SQLGLSSDSV
+2110 SQLGLSTDSV
-2120 EGYNIGEIHRPS
+2120 EGYNIGDIHRPR
-2132 SPSAAHTPELLP
+2132 SPGAAHTPELLP

-2158 LKGVSSENVDSLVFD
+2158 LKGASSDSVDSLVFD

-2182 RYVSLLK
+2182 RYVSLLR

-2208 NQLSR
+2208 NQLSQ
-2213 HLLLLEGRPL
+2213 HLLQLEGRPL

-2251 CSGVPG
+2251 CSGALG
-2257 ADSPLVVILDN
+2257 EESPLVVILDN
-2268 LHHVSSLGE
+2268 LHHVSSLSE

-2284 CNYQHC
+2284 SSHKHS

-2315 VLCANHMEPVKGFLG
+2315 VLCANHTEPVKGFLG
-2330 RYLRR
+2330 RFLRR
-2335 KLIET
+2335 KLIEV
-2340 EIGSRTRNMELV
+2340 EIGSRTRNVELV
-2352 KIIDWIPRVWHHLNR
+2352 KIIEWIPRVWQHLNR

-2383 FLSCPMDV
+2383 FLSCPIDV

-2428 DPAAWVIDSYP
+2428 DPAAWVIDTYP
-2439 WSATPT
+2439 WSATPA
-2445 PAEWPPLLQLRPED
+2445 PADWPPLLQLRPED

-2473 KDPPQSDSDA
+2473 KEPPQSDSDA

-2516 DILDSSLE
+2516 DILDTSLE

>member
-34 SALALPAAPVKTHI
+34 SALALPPAPVKTLS
-48 PSLGQQ
+48 PPLGQQ
-54 VGSGPPRSITPGS
+54 VGSRPPRSIAPGT

-143 AKGVNIQGLSSEEIR
+143 AKGVNIQGLSAEEIR

-178 QQQAQRQNSQPSLPP
+178 QQQTQRQNSQPSLPP
-193 AAQSQSTTHPP
+193 AAQCQSTHPP

-232 AEMQSRDGSQSKLL
+232 AEMQ
-246 KFSLGQKKTSRLP
+246 SRLP

-286 QGFSDKTKAN
+286 QGFSDKTKAS

-335 SALIPPSSSSSSS
+335 SVLIPPPSSTSSST
-348 SSTAIPQPN
+348 TAIPQPNSN

-365 MSSKHTSSPSPSS
+365 LSSKHTSSPSPSS
-378 TSISSMQSV
+378 GNTPSSVMQSV
-387 KQEKDSSSKAAPTS
+387 KQEKDTSCKAVLAS
-401 EAPPKAVAQK
+401 EAPPKVVTQK

-433 GVGAQTDN
+433 GVGAQIDN
-441 TASARQLAAGQ
+441 AAPTRQLAVGQ
-452 VERAEAGSNTD
+452 VEKAETGSNTD

-477 GTGNGTAYGA
+477 GTSNGTAYGG
-487 APSAG
+487 APSTG
-492 ITTVATTASSP
+492 TTVSATASSP

-515 SRALTAKKGSVK
+515 SRALTAKKGSVR
-527 GTEKDKDKERGKE
+527 GTEKDKEKDKDRGKE
-540 KEKGKEVGKRVSVPD
+540 KEKGKETGKRTSVPD
-555 RTELRGEEL
+555 RTELRGEDP
-564 KEEVAPVA
+564 KEEVAPIA

-627 AGERPRS
+627 VSERPRS

-645 GALDRDRDSRHS
+645 GPLDRDRDSRHS

-669 SSTAPVAGGST
+669 TSTAPVAGGGS

-700 SHPNT
+700 SHPNM

-714 SQTDGEGT
+714 SQTDGEGPAN
-722 VDPETGS
+722 PETGS
-729 GGLGGDVSFTKS
+729 GGIGGDISFTKT

-788 LETTFDGNVTTD
+788 LETTFDGSVTTD

-815 GSGRSILS
+815 GGGRSILS
-823 ITSTRPSLS
+823 LTSTRPSLS

-846 DAPSMGNSYGGRG
+846 DAPSMGNSYGGRVVGGQG
-859 GRYLYPGHLRR
+859 GRYLYSGNLRR

-908 DVLNKNAA
+908 DVLSKNVA

-938 NRMPDSMAAVRETL
+938 NRLPDSMAAVRETL
-952 HRNTSSGQGDADSWD
+952 HRNVSSGQGDADSWD

-1020 AVHQSWSGDEVKRP
+1020 AVHQAWSGDEVKRP

-1044 ETGSKWSRRN
+1044 ESGSKWSRRN

-1084 SAQVGVTSPRTKS
+1084 STQVGVTSPRTKS
-1097 TSSTGSTGSVGLK
+1097 TSSTGPTGSVGLK
-1110 THSSGKTDDV
+1110 THS
-1120 KVSEKGRLSPRSNGL
+1120 
-1135 HRSPSDAGRSSGDEA
+1135 SDAGRSSGDEA
-1150 KKQSIPTGRTTTA
+1150 KKQSIPTSRTATT
-1163 NALTHTV
+1163 NTLTHTI

-1176 THTLTS
+1176 AHTLTS

-1208 ITSGSATLGKMP
+1208 ITSGSATLGKLP

-1226 LAGGLKSSGQDGGS
+1226 LAGGLKAGGQDGS
-1240 ALGHHDDGFLPMSA
+1240 SVLGHHDDSFLPMSA

-1272 ARNGNRSSTSSIEAA
+1272 ARNGNRSSTSSIEAT

-1292 SHGKNS
+1292 SQGKNS
-1298 MSITKAN
+1298 ISITKAN
-1305 GSAGLLANQTDR
+1305 GSGGLLANQTDR

-1331 VMQSGGAA
+1331 LTQSGGAA

-1398 GGLGGVDSDTSS
+1398 GGLGGVDSETSS
-1410 PLFGGR
+1410 PLFCGR
-1416 IHGSGMG
+1416 VHGSGMG

-1492 GSGGHGTHREDT
+1492 GSVGHGTHREDT
-1504 LSALGRAGS
+1504 LSALGRTGS

-1620 INLAGMR
+1620 INLAGLR
-1627 NNSLTNQDV
+1627 NNSLTNQDAP
-1636 TFDPCGDNRLRNSC
+1636 FDPCGDNRLRNSC

-1783 ELTPR
+1783 ELTPK
-1788 GDRTAGNN
+1788 GERTAGSNG
-1796 SSQQQQQQQQQQNQ
+1796 SHQQQQQNQ

-1852 KNWASF
+1852 KNW
-1858 TGEKVYEL
+1858 L

-1912 HMLRNTHSNSLLSE
+1912 HMLRNTHSNSILSE

-1982 ENDRLKVENQGSRMG
+1982 ENDRLKLENQGSRTG
-1997 SQASISS
+1997 SQVSISS
-2004 SPPPHTQSQ
+2004 SPPPHAHSQ

-2018 PALSQHSLN
+2018 PGLAQHSLN

-2038 LLDDTGEGGMRKEGR
+2038 LLDDTGGDGGMRKEGR
-2053 HVKMVVSL
+2053 HVKIVVSL

-2103 ITHVDPA
+2103 ITHVDPI

-2132 SPSAAHTPELLP
+2132 SAAHTPELLP

-2213 HLLLLEGRPL
+2213 HLLQLEGRPL

-2251 CSGVPG
+2251 CGGIPG
-2257 ADSPLVVILDN
+2257 ADGPLVVILDN

-2335 KLIET
+2335 KLIEM
-2340 EIGSRTRNMELV
+2340 EIGSRMRNMELV

-2428 DPAAWVIDSYP
+2428 DPAAWVIDTYP

-2473 KDPPQSDSDA
+2473 KEPPQSDSDA

>member
-1 MPAILVASK
+1 M
-10 MKSGLP
+10 
-16 KPKPVHSAL
+16 
-25 PIPQTHSRP
+25 
-34 SALALPAAPVKTHI
+34 
-48 PSLGQQ
+48 
-54 VGSGPPRSITPGS
+54 
-67 EAGGNPQIYTDWANH
+67 EAGAEASPHQHQRRKPMLHGLEDQKRIYTDWANH

-143 AKGVNIQGLSSEEIR
+143 AKGVNIQGLSAEEIR

-178 QQQAQRQNSQPSLPP
+178 QQQAQRQNSQPTLP
-193 AAQSQSTTHPP
+193 QSTHPP
-204 LSQQSSAPA
+204 LSHQSSAPA
-213 QLSHSPHGTPALT
+213 QLSQSPHGTPLT
-226 AQKAAQ
+226 TPKAAQ
-232 AEMQSRDGSQSKLL
+232 AEMQSR
-246 KFSLGQKKTSRLP
+246 LP
-259 GPSARVSTAGS
+259 GPTARVSTAGS

-296 SHLNKDSS
+296 SHLNKDSF
-304 EGMTSQPSVM
+304 EGMTSQPLVM

-327 STSIPAAT
+327 STSIPATT
-335 SALIPPSSSSSSS
+335 SSLVPPS

-357 GKPWRSKS
+357 SNSKPWRSKS
-365 MSSKHTSSPSPSS
+365 TSSKHTSSQPSS
-378 TSISSMQSV
+378 SVSTPSSAMQSS
-387 KQEKDSSSKAAPTS
+387 KQEKDASCSGKLAPST
-401 EAPPKAVAQK
+401 EAPPKAVTQK

-418 LFNSKGGSKSSTSSN
+418 LFNSKGGSKSSTNTSSSSN
-433 GVGAQTDN
+433 GVGPQPDN
-441 TASARQLAAGQ
+441 PPPGRQLGAGH
-452 VERAEAGSNTD
+452 VERSETGSNTD
-463 PLEEDDGNVRPGMN
+463 PLEEDDGNLRPGLN
-477 GTGNGTAYGA
+477 GTSNGTTYVA

-492 ITTVATTASSP
+492 TTVSTTASSP

-515 SRALTAKKGSVK
+515 SRALTAKKGSMK
-527 GTEKDKDKERGKE
+527 GPEKDKDKERGKE
-540 KEKGKEVGKRVSVPD
+540 KDKEKGKDVGKRVPD

-564 KEEVAPVA
+564 KEEVAPVVGDA
-572 VDTDSSNKRT
+572 DVSNKRT
-582 SKITSFIPKGGKV
+582 SKIASFIPKGGKV

-613 KAPGVGGKASSVKE
+613 KVPGVGGKASSVKE
-627 AGERPRS
+627 VGERPRS
-634 MRLGG
+634 MKLGG

-645 GALDRDRDSRHS
+645 GPLDRDRDSRYS

-669 SSTAPVAGGST
+669 SITAPVAGGGT

-714 SQTDGEGT
+714 SQTDSEVMANT
-722 VDPETGS
+722 ESGS
-729 GGLGGDVSFTKS
+729 GGRSGDVSCTKI
-741 SQLSIEDLSGE
+741 SQTSTEDLSGE

-788 LETTFDGNVTTD
+788 LETTFDGSVTTD
-800 ISSGGGGGGGGSNNS
+800 ISCSSGGSNNTS
-815 GSGRSILS
+815 GGSRSILS
-823 ITSTRPSLS
+823 LTSARSSLS

-846 DAPSMGNSYGGRG
+846 DAPSMGNGYGGRVVGGQG

-875 GGALCSVDLGDRAGE
+875 GGALCSVDLGDKAGE
-890 DIDLDSIS
+890 DIELDGIA

-908 DVLNKNAA
+908 DVLSKNAV
-916 RTDDVSSGYMTD
+916 RTDDVTSGYMTD

-938 NRMPDSMAAVRETL
+938 NRLPDSMAAVRETL

-1020 AVHQSWSGDEVKRP
+1020 AVHQAWTGDEVKRP
-1034 DGGSDSGVRM
+1034 NGGSDSGVRM
-1044 ETGSKWSRRN
+1044 DSGSKWSRRN
-1054 PSDMSDESDKGG
+1054 PSDISDESDKGG
-1066 SGRKTPSVS
+1066 SGRKTTSVS

-1084 SAQVGVTSPRTKS
+1084 STQVGVTSPRTKS
-1097 TSSTGSTGSVGLK
+1097 TSSTGSTGSVGIK
-1110 THSSGKTDDV
+1110 SHSSGKTDDV

-1135 HRSPSDAGRSSGDEA
+1135 QRSPSDAGRSSGDEV
-1150 KKQSIPTGRTTTA
+1150 KKQPATTSRTPTTST
-1163 NALTHTV
+1163 LTHTV

-1176 THTLTS
+1176 THILAS

-1187 TFGFKKQGPGMVT
+1187 TFGFKKQGQGIIT

-1220 KSGARS
+1220 KSGTRS
-1226 LAGGLKSSGQDGGS
+1226 LSGGLKSGGQDGGS
-1240 ALGHHDDGFLPMSA
+1240 GMGHHDDGFLPMSA

-1298 MSITKAN
+1298 VSIAKPN
-1305 GSAGLLANQTDR
+1305 GGLLANQTDR
-1317 EKGVSEIDNLRSGV
+1317 EKGVSETDNLRSGV
-1331 VMQSGGAA
+1331 TMQSGGAA

-1358 GGKPSKQAPVTTAEN
+1358 GGKPSKQAPITTTEN

-1385 TMNHVATVLESPD
+1385 TMNHVATVLECPD
-1398 GGLGGVDSDTSS
+1398 GGLGGGDSETSS

-1416 IHGSGMG
+1416 ALGSGTG

-1456 AQSRESTL
+1456 VPSRESTL
-1464 GGHGGTG
+1464 GGHGGAG
-1471 SVGYPSVSSMHTS
+1471 SVGFPSVSSMHTS

-1492 GSGGHGTHREDT
+1492 GSAGGGAGHGTHREDT
-1504 LSALGRAGS
+1504 LSALGRTGS

-1519 ESPLS
+1519 E
-1524 SPSASPIFSRNTL
+1524 
-1537 PRKQDSGPHCGR
+1537 
-1549 NTLPKKGLRYGPS
+1549 RYGPS

-1579 TSGLQDS
+1579 TSGLQES

-1627 NNSLTNQDV
+1627 NNSLTNQDAP
-1636 TFDPCGDNRLRNSC
+1636 FDPCTDNRLRNSC

-1710 EKVSALTTQLSANA
+1710 EKVSALTTQLTANA

-1783 ELTPR
+1783 ELVPK
-1788 GDRTAGNN
+1788 GDRTAGSN
-1796 SSQQQQQQQQQQNQ
+1796 SSPQQNQ

-1819 HSSDSVSSI
+1819 HSSDSVSSVA
-1828 TSATSHS
+1828 SATSHS

-1852 KNWASF
+1852 KNW
-1858 TGEKVYEL
+1858 L
-1866 RSSFKQAFSKKKS
+1866 RSSFKQAFTKKKS

-1907 TGASS
+1907 TSAPT
-1912 HMLRNTHSNSLLSE
+1912 HMLRNTHSNTLLSE

-1977 EKLKA
+1977 EKLKS
-1982 ENDRLKVENQGSRMG
+1982 ENDRLKLENQGSRTG

-2004 SPPPHTQSQ
+2004 SPPPHTHSQ
-2013 APGTG
+2013 TPGPG
-2018 PALSQHSLN
+2018 LSQHSLN
-2027 LTTSESTSLDM
+2027 LATSESTSLDM
-2038 LLDDTGEGGMRKEGR
+2038 LLDDTGGEGGMRKEGR
-2053 HVKMVVSL
+2053 HVKIVVNL

-2068 EEGRPRHF
+2068 EESRPRHF

-2103 ITHVDPA
+2103 ITHVDPVT
-2110 SQLGLSSDSV
+2110 QLGLSTDSV
-2120 EGYNIGEIHRPS
+2120 QGYNIGEIHRPS
-2132 SPSAAHTPELLP
+2132 SPSTASTPELLP
-2144 CGYLVGDSNTINIQ
+2144 CGYLVGDNTINIQ
-2158 LKGVSSENVDSLVFD
+2158 LKGASSESVDSFVFE

-2223 TPHAVVTFNVDHKS
+2223 TPNAIVTFNVDHKS

-2251 CSGVPG
+2251 CSSVSG

-2268 LHHVSSLGE
+2268 LHHISSLGE
-2277 IFNGVFN
+2277 IFNGLFN

-2315 VLCANHMEPVKGFLG
+2315 VLCANHTEPVKGFLG

-2335 KLIET
+2335 KLIEM
-2340 EIGSRTRNMELV
+2340 EIGSRTRNVELV

-2383 FLSCPMDV
+2383 FLACPMDV
-2391 EGSRV
+2391 EGCRV

-2428 DPAAWVIDSYP
+2428 DPAAWVIDTYP
-2439 WSATPT
+2439 WSSTPL
-2445 PAEWPPLLQLRPED
+2445 PGDWPPLLQLRPED

-2473 KDPPQSDSDA
+2473 KEPPQSDSDA

-2511 NSHQD
+2511 NSHHD

>member
-25 PIPQTHSRP
+25 PIPQTPSRP
-34 SALALPAAPVKTHI
+34 SALPLHPAPIKSNI
-48 PSLGQQ
+48 PSFGQQ
-54 VGSGPPRSITPGS
+54 VGSRPPRSGSVTPES
-67 EAGGNPQIYTDWANH
+67 EEDGNTQIYTDWANH

-143 AKGVNIQGLSSEEIR
+143 AKGVNIQGLSAEEIR

-178 QQQAQRQNSQPSLPP
+178 QQQQQQQAQRLNSQPSLPP
-193 AAQSQSTTHPP
+193 AVQSQHAHPP

-213 QLSHSPHGTPALT
+213 QLGHSPHGTPT
-226 AQKAAQ
+226 TTGQKAAQ

-246 KFSLGQKKTSRLP
+246 KFSLGQKKSSRLP
-259 GPSARVSTAGS
+259 GPTTRVSTAGG

-276 SVSAA
+276 SVAAA

-286 QGFSDKTKAN
+286 QAFSDKTKAN
-296 SHLNKDSS
+296 AHLNKDSS
-304 EGMTSQPSVM
+304 EGVTSQPSAM

-322 VTVSS
+322 VTVGSS
-327 STSIPAAT
+327 ASAPATTST
-335 SALIPPSSSSSSS
+335 LIPPSSSSSS
-348 SSTAIPQPN
+348 SSTAIPQPSSN

-365 MSSKHTSSPSPSS
+365 TSSKHASSHPPSSTSSPSSA
-378 TSISSMQSV
+378 MQSG
-387 KQEKDSSSKAAPTS
+387 KPEKDASSKTAPAT
-401 EAPPKAVAQK
+401 EAPPKAAAQK

-418 LFNSKGGSKSSTSSN
+418 LFNSKGGSKSSTASSSSN
-433 GVGAQTDN
+433 GVGAQN
-441 TASARQLAAGQ
+441 EHVAPARQTGAGQ
-452 VERAEAGSNTD
+452 VERAETGSNTD
-463 PLEEDDGNVRPGMN
+463 PLEEDDGNVRPGLTSN
-477 GTGNGTAYGA
+477 GTA

-492 ITTVATTASSP
+492 TTVSTTASSP

-527 GTEKDKDKERGKE
+527 GPEKDKDRGKE
-540 KEKGKEVGKRVSVPD
+540 KAKEVGKRVSVND

-564 KEEVAPVA
+564 KEEAAPVA
-572 VDTDSSNKRT
+572 ADADGSNKKT
-582 SKITSFIPKGGKV
+582 SKIASFIPKGSKV
-595 AKKESS
+595 AKKEGS
-601 TPAHSGIPKPGG
+601 TPAHSGIPKPGSKG
-613 KAPGVGGKASSVKE
+613 PGVGSKASSAKE

-645 GALDRDRDSRHS
+645 GPLDKDRDSRHS
-657 SSTSSLASTEGK
+657 SSTSSLGSTEGK
-669 SSTAPVAGGST
+669 TSAAPVTGGGT

-722 VDPETGS
+722 VIAETGS
-729 GGLGGDVSFTKS
+729 GGRVGDVSFTKT
-741 SQLSIEDLSGE
+741 SQTSTEDLSGE

-788 LETTFDGNVTTD
+788 LETTFDGSVTTD
-800 ISSGGGGGGGGSNNS
+800 ISGGGGGS
-815 GSGRSILS
+815 GSTNTGGGRSILS
-823 ITSTRPSLS
+823 LTSTRPSLS

-846 DAPSMGNSYGGRG
+846 DAPSLGNGYGGRVGGQG

-875 GGALCSVDLGDRAGE
+875 GGALCSVELPDRAGE
-890 DIDLDSIS
+890 DMDLDGIA

-908 DVLNKNAA
+908 DVLSKNAV
-916 RTDDVSSGYMTD
+916 RTDDVTSGYMTD

-938 NRMPDSMAAVRETL
+938 NRLPDSMTAVRETL
-952 HRNTSSGQGDADSWD
+952 HRNASSGQGDADSWD

-999 AQRKGLSTQPVTDA
+999 AQRKGLNTQPVTDA

-1020 AVHQSWSGDEVKRP
+1020 AVQQAWSGDEVKRP
-1034 DGGSDSGVRM
+1034 DGGSDSGVKM
-1044 ETGSKWSRRN
+1044 EPASKWSRRN
-1054 PSDMSDESDKGG
+1054 PSDISDESDKGG
-1066 SGRKTPSVS
+1066 SGRKTPSMS

-1097 TSSTGSTGSVGLK
+1097 TSSSGSTGSVGLK

-1120 KVSEKGRLSPRSNGL
+1120 KVSEKGHLSPRSNGL

-1150 KKQSIPTGRTTTA
+1150 KKQSIPTSRTPTT
-1163 NALTHTV
+1163 NALAHTV

-1176 THTLTS
+1176 AHTLTS

-1187 TFGFKKQGPGMVT
+1187 TFGFKKQGAGMVT

-1208 ITSGSATLGKMP
+1208 ITSGSATLGKLP

-1226 LAGGLKSSGQDGGS
+1226 ISGGLKSGGQDGGS

-1292 SHGKNS
+1292 SQGKNS
-1298 MSITKAN
+1298 IGTAKAN
-1305 GSAGLLANQTDR
+1305 GSGVLLANQTDR

-1331 VMQSGGAA
+1331 AMQGGGAA
-1339 TVPLTGRQQV
+1339 TVPLAGRQQV

-1358 GGKPSKQAPVTTAEN
+1358 GGKPSKQAPITTAEN

-1398 GGLGGVDSDTSS
+1398 GGLGGGDSETSS

-1416 IHGSGMG
+1416 ALGSGTG

-1447 WGTTFSSSS
+1447 WGTTFSGSSVP
-1456 AQSRESTL
+1456 SRESTL
-1464 GGHGGTG
+1464 GGHGGAN
-1471 SVGYPSVSSMHTS
+1471 SVGFPSVSSMHTS

-1492 GSGGHGTHREDT
+1492 GSAGHGTHREDT
-1504 LSALGRAGS
+1504 LSALGRTGS

-1537 PRKQDSGPHCGR
+1537 PRKQDSGTHCGR

-1579 TSGLQDS
+1579 TSGLQES

-1627 NNSLTNQDV
+1627 NNSLTNQDAP
-1636 TFDPCGDNRLRNSC
+1636 FDPSDNRLRNSC

-1783 ELTPR
+1783 ELTPK
-1788 GDRTAGNN
+1788 GDRTAGSNG
-1796 SSQQQQQQQQQQNQ
+1796 SPQQQHQQNP

-1828 TSATSHS
+1828 ASATSHS

-1852 KNWASF
+1852 KNW
-1858 TGEKVYEL
+1858 L

-1907 TGASS
+1907 TSAAS
-1912 HMLRNTHSNSLLSE
+1912 HMLRNTHSNTLLSE

-1964 QLREAMNRMQLEI
+1964 QLREAMNRMQVEI

-1982 ENDRLKVENQGSRMG
+1982 ENDRLKLENQGSRTG

-2004 SPPPHTQSQ
+2004 SPPAHTHSQ
-2013 APGTG
+2013 APAPG
-2018 PALSQHSLN
+2018 PGISQHSLN
-2027 LTTSESTSLDM
+2027 LATSESTSLDM
-2038 LLDDTGEGGMRKEGR
+2038 LLDDTSGEGGGRKEGR
-2053 HVKMVVSL
+2053 HVKIVVSL
-2061 DEDSKWG
+2061 DEDSKWE
-2068 EEGRPRHF
+2068 EEGQARHF

-2103 ITHVDPA
+2103 ITHVDPVT
-2110 SQLGLSSDSV
+2110 QLGLSSESV
-2120 EGYNIGEIHRPS
+2120 QGYNIGEIHRPS

-2144 CGYLVGDSNTINIQ
+2144 CGYLVGDNTINIQ

-2208 NQLSR
+2208 SQLSR

-2223 TPHAVVTFNVDHKS
+2223 TPQAVVTFNVDHKS

-2251 CSGVPG
+2251 CSRVS
-2257 ADSPLVVILDN
+2257 AEDSPLVVILDN

-2277 IFNGVFN
+2277 IFNGLFN
-2284 CNYQHC
+2284 CNQQHS

-2330 RYLRR
+2330 RFLRR

-2340 EIGSRTRNMELV
+2340 EIGSRTRNVELV
-2352 KIIDWIPRVWHHLNR
+2352 KIIDWVPRVWHHLNR
-2367 FLETH
+2367 FLEMH

-2396 WFTDLW
+2396 WFADLW

-2428 DPAAWVIDSYP
+2428 DPASWVIDTYP
-2439 WSATPT
+2439 WSATP
-2445 PAEWPPLLQLRPED
+2445 PPGDWPPLLQLRPED
-2459 VGFDGYSAPREGVR
+2459 VGFDGYSVPREGVR
-2473 KDPPQSDSDA
+2473 KEPPQSDSDA